1 MRLLIL
7 CTGNSCRSQMAAA
20 FVQRLRPEWEVH
32 SAGTL
37 PAGGVHP
44 LAIKV
49 MGETGIDLSAARPR
63 AVEEFLDQAFDYVIT
78 VCDYANETCPQ
89 FTGQVKQRLHM
100 GFDDPAEAI
109 GTDTEVLVVF
119 RRVRDEIWK
128 AFERFVAEADE

>member
-37 PAGGVHP
+37 PADGVHP

-49 MGETGIDLSAARPR
+49 MRETGMDLSAARPR
-63 AVEEFLDQAFDYVIT
+63 AVEEFLEQTFNYVIT
-78 VCDYANETCPQ
+78 VCDHANETCPP
-89 FTGQVKQRLHM
+89 FTGQVKHRLHM

-109 GTDTEVLVVF
+109 GTDAEVLAVF

>member
-20 FVQRLRPEWEVH
+20 FVQRLRPEWGVH
-32 SAGTL
+32 SAGTF
-37 PAGGVHP
+37 PADGVHP

-49 MGETGIDLSAARPR
+49 MRETGIDLSAARPR
-63 AVEEFLDQAFDYVIT
+63 AVEEFLDQTFDYVIT
-78 VCDYANETCPQ
+78 VCDHANETCPQ

-100 GFDDPAEAI
+100 GFDDPAEAF
-109 GTDTEVLVVF
+109 GTDAEVLAVF